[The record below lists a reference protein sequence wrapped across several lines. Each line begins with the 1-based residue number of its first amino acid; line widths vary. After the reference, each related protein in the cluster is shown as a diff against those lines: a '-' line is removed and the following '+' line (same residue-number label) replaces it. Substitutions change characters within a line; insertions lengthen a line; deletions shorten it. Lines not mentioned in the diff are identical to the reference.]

1 MKRLSLIL
9 FMLTPFIVVTPL
21 HAVTYP
27 FPEKEPSQFEE
38 ELVLKVGTKVYLF
51 HSEAEE
57 VKNTIKVNDVL
68 SVYREYPPDLPG
80 GPREVGKIRILS
92 VKGEHYF
99 VGEVIAGE
107 AKAGYLAKKGT
118 VSCIVTSYKVLNNH

>member
-1 MKRLSLIL
+1 
-9 FMLTPFIVVTPL
+9 MLTPFIIITPL

-38 ELVLKVGTKVYLF
+38 ELILNVGTKVYLF

-57 VKNTIKVNDVL
+57 VMQTIKVDDVL
-68 SVYREYPPDLPG
+68 SVYREYPPDLSV
-80 GPREVGKIRILS
+80 GPKEVGKIRILS

-99 VGEVIAGE
+99 VGEVITGE
-107 AKAGYLAKKGT
+107 VRVGYLAKKGT
-118 VSCIVTSYKVLNNH
+118 ESCIVTSYKVLNKVLTPPW